1 MIREGP
7 GRASVQGRTKGDW
20 HRGASRVRLR
30 DVTLAVLVVFC
41 LGVINFAAHKAVL
54 ESGHPMLAQVPWL
67 LKPLGGRASLLVEFV
82 MLLGA
87 LLMVSAGSQ
96 GWALLYLVYSLVNGV
111 AAWLIVT
118 ERL

>member
-1 MIREGP
+1 M
-7 GRASVQGRTKGDW
+7 QGDW

-30 DVTLAVLVVFC
+30 DVTIAVLVVFC

-67 LKPLGGRASLLVEFV
+67 LKSLGGRASLIVEFV